1 MNRAPSAFILTRP
14 LTPARI
20 NARWLRAQGCS
31 VLLAP
36 MQRIIPAPITDELVE
51 RMRAA
56 DALLFTSANAVPML
70 AEWPELHAIAAC
82 AVGRQTAMAV
92 RRAGFGVELIGD
104 GDITT
109 MAARLADHAKRSGWR
124 RLVHVSGCHRSV
136 DSTEL
141 FASLGI
147 SVQSVPVYEA
157 VLAEYIPIHVVR
169 AIRLGRARAV
179 LFFSARAAHRFDM
192 LLGRVELPG
201 SPDRAM
207 IAYCLSARIAAALD
221 VTSNWHETHVS
232 GCSASL
238 LQMVV
243 RNGR

>member
-1 MNRAPSAFILTRP
+1 M
-14 LTPARI
+14 
-20 NARWLRAQGCS
+20 
-31 VLLAP
+31 LLAP
-36 MQRIIPAPITDELVE
+36 MQRIIPAPITDGLVE

-70 AEWPELHAIAAC
+70 AGWPELHAIAAC
-82 AVGRQTAMAV
+82 AVGRRTAMAV

-124 RLVHVSGCHRSV
+124 RLVHVSGRHRV

-141 FASLGI
+141 FAALGI

-169 AIRLGRARAV
+169 AIRLGRARSV

-207 IAYCLSARIAAALD
+207 IAYCLSARIAAALN
-221 VTSNWHETHVS
+221 VTSNWHDIHVS
-232 GCSASL
+232 GCSTSL